1 MYDASMMT
9 ITWQKKRKWMF
20 INNCFGAIAY
30 GLSLNAYLPTEYLYL
45 KETVKVEKPEL
56 YFGLS
61 HFMLYFSGA
70 ISGIIASI
78 YADYTKNIREICL
91 FENVLNIIGNLMY
104 SLYYSPYLILFG
116 QLLIGSTAARMT
128 SVTGEISRVY
138 EKNEI
143 TNKIAVL
150 GAFSVIG
157 CVLGPC
163 LTFLFQYID
172 VAIGNWTW
180 NIGNMI
186 GIMMIGFYFFQFVM
200 NYFTLFNVSKEFTLK
215 KENLLNATLDL
226 SDMEEEN
233 DNLLFKK
240 EPENNVTSFTGKYIF
255 TLKVLLRNKYIL
267 FWLFMCIVTVFARG
281 LQKIVVPI
289 KSEEYLNWKQKDI
302 AKLWAICMVF
312 GTFPTLIIIS
322 ILSKYV
328 NDFFLYLISPITLLI
343 SLTLMGLL
351 PVLKQDNRVTEI
363 MLYCTIIINFVSS
376 AVFQILSR
384 SMLAKFVPENVQA
397 VTEGIRSAVF
407 ELTASLQ
414 GVSVMLPVTYL
425 SQTMFAMAILI
436 SGILAYYIAE
446 EGTFRNIR
454 VIDIKVRK
462 LSKM

>member
-1 MYDASMMT
+1 MYDASIMT

-20 INNCFGAIAY
+20 INHCFGAIAY
-30 GLSLNAYLPTEYLYL
+30 GLSLTAYLPTEYLYL

-138 EKNEI
+138 ETNEI
-143 TNKIAVL
+143 TNKISAL
-150 GAFSVIG
+150 GTFAVIG

-172 VAIGNWTW
+172 IAIGNWKW

-186 GIMMIGFYFFQFVM
+186 GIVMIGFYVFQFLM

-226 SDMEEEN
+226 SDIEEEN

-240 EPENNVTSFTGKYIF
+240 ETEKNLTSFTGKYIF
-255 TLKVLLRNKYIL
+255 TLKILLRNKYIL

-289 KSEEYLNWKQKDI
+289 KSEEYFNWNQKDI
-302 AKLWAICMVF
+302 ARLWVTCMVI
-312 GTFPTLIIIS
+312 GTFPTLIIIT

-328 NDFFLYLISPITLLI
+328 NDFFLYLVSPITLLI

-351 PVLKQDNRVTEI
+351 PVFKNDNRVTEI
-363 MLYCTIIINFVSS
+363 MFYCTIISNFVSA

-384 SMLAKFVPENVQA
+384 SILAKFVPENVQA

-414 GVSVMLPVTYL
+414 GISVMLPVTYL

-446 EGTFRNIR
+446 ESIFRNIK
-454 VIDIKVRK
+454 VIDIKFRK
-462 LSKM
+462 FSKM

>member
-61 HFMLYFSGA
+61 HFMLCFSGA

-116 QLLIGSTAARMT
+116 QLLIGSTAARTT

-186 GIMMIGFYFFQFVM
+186 GIMMIGFYVFQFVM

-215 KENLLNATLDL
+215 KENLLNLTLDL

-240 EPENNVTSFTGKYIF
+240 ETENNVTSFTGKYIF

-267 FWLFMCIVTVFARG
+267 FWLFMCIVTVFVT
-281 LQKIVVPI
+281 IVVPI

-302 AKLWAICMVF
+302 ARLWVIFMVF
-312 GTFPTLIIIS
+312 GTFPTVIIIS

-351 PVLKQDNRVTEI
+351 PVLKQDNRVMEI
-363 MLYCTIIINFVSS
+363 MLHCTIIINFVSS

-425 SQTMFAMAILI
+425 SQTMFAMSILI

-446 EGTFRNIR
+446 EGAFRNIR

>member
-1 MYDASMMT
+1 
-9 ITWQKKRKWMF
+9 
-20 INNCFGAIAY
+20 
-30 GLSLNAYLPTEYLYL
+30 
-45 KETVKVEKPEL
+45 
-56 YFGLS
+56 
-61 HFMLYFSGA
+61 
-70 ISGIIASI
+70 
-78 YADYTKNIREICL
+78 
-91 FENVLNIIGNLMY
+91 
-104 SLYYSPYLILFG
+104 
-116 QLLIGSTAARMT
+116 
-128 SVTGEISRVY
+128 
-138 EKNEI
+138 
-143 TNKIAVL
+143 
-150 GAFSVIG
+150 
-157 CVLGPC
+157 
-163 LTFLFQYID
+163 
-172 VAIGNWTW
+172 
-180 NIGNMI
+180 
-186 GIMMIGFYFFQFVM
+186 
-200 NYFTLFNVSKEFTLK
+200 
-215 KENLLNATLDL
+215 
-226 SDMEEEN
+226 MEEEN
-233 DNLLFKK
+233 DSLLFKK

-302 AKLWAICMVF
+302 AKLWVICMVF